1 MLYLE
6 PQADHLG
13 MRPRIRVSRFGGVQG
28 LEGEDGKGEAP
39 GISSDPRRLV
49 RLSLLIAFIFPPRT
63 QGFLRNNRTNPQYWV
78 HILHVKNHRDSRS
91 IETT

>member
-28 LEGEDGKGEAP
+28 LEGEGGKGEAP
-39 GISSDPRRLV
+39 GISSDP
-49 RLSLLIAFIFPPRT
+49 
-63 QGFLRNNRTNPQYWV
+63 
-78 HILHVKNHRDSRS
+78 
-91 IETT
+91 